1 MELLKITP
9 QLLAMGIPQVEN
21 IIDTLPNH
29 PSKVFPQRSMESV
42 DTWILHHTASE
53 APLIN
58 QAKYHVYNRNW
69 ARIGYSIMIVDGSRI
84 VQTNY
89 LDVEA
94 VHCAGWNHRSIGVC
108 VLGDLSKRQL
118 TPRERELLLAVFV
131 SLNAMYPDREIRG
144 HNECKPTS
152 CPVISTQKIREDVMT
167 LEQEIIQAESP
178 QKQEELAYRMAN
190 QILYLQ
196 NMSRGKN
203 NGLEVTEDQKTW
215 ALKQL
220 LLLEPEF
227 RRLGFLK

>member
-9 QLLAMGIPQVEN
+9 QLIAMGIPQVEN

-29 PSKVFPQRSMESV
+29 PSKVYSQRSMESV

-58 QAKYHVYNRNW
+58 QAKFHVYHRNW

-84 VQTNY
+84 VQTNP

-94 VHCAGWNHRSIGVC
+94 VHCAGWNHRSLGVC

-118 TPRERELLLAVFV
+118 TPRERELLLAVFA
-131 SLNAMYPDREIRG
+131 SLNAMYPSRQIKG

-152 CPVISTQKIREDVMT
+152 CPVISTQKIREEVAT
-167 LEQEIIQAESP
+167 LELKIALEGTANDQLAKAVAVRARVEDIYKVAADPAHKYNAEGLR
-178 QKQEELAYRMAN
+178 KMNRIHD
-190 QILYLQ
+190 ILIAEGIL
-196 NMSRGKN
+196 
-203 NGLEVTEDQKTW
+203 
-215 ALKQL
+215 
-220 LLLEPEF
+220 
-227 RRLGFLK
+227 

>member
-1 MELLKITP
+1 MELLTITP

-21 IIDTLPNH
+21 IIDTLPNN

-42 DTWILHHTASE
+42 DTFILHHTASE
-53 APLIN
+53 APLLN

-94 VHCAGWNHRSIGVC
+94 VHCAGWNHRSLGVC

-144 HNECKPTS
+144 HNECKATS
-152 CPVISTQKIREDVMT
+152 CPIISTQKIREEVAT
-167 LEQEIIQAESP
+167 LELKIAITDTPNDRVAKAVAVRTRVEDLYLTS
-178 QKQEELAYRMAN
+178 QKVGKYQEEAYKKLVRIEG
-190 QILYLQ
+190 ILKAEGI
-196 NMSRGKN
+196 M
-203 NGLEVTEDQKTW
+203 
-215 ALKQL
+215 
-220 LLLEPEF
+220 
-227 RRLGFLK
+227 